1 MTERLA
7 ETARPVSAP
16 PRPAR
21 GPGGAGRSLCPR
33 CHPEERSDEGSQRRR
48 VRLQP
53 PAEEADGTGVEILR
67 FAQDDKGWS
76 RQEDATVSTSGRG
89 GAGWLR
95 LAVVVLLAAAG
106 GAASAQVPSLR
117 PDSIPP
123 LPDSLRLYGGTLPT
137 QPPLPAF
144 DAPAG
149 AVRLTLEEA
158 VAVALLQNPDRAVSV
173 LEGARAAN
181 DVTLGNAGFLP
192 TLDATAGVSGSH
204 GPGFG
209 GGGVDSAGVGGGGG
223 ARTSTVLD
231 AGVTLGYTLYDGGLR
246 AATYR
251 RLQAEARRLALLAD
265 ADAEALVLDVAA
277 AYLDAARQADLA
289 AALAEGVEVSEARLR
304 IAQAEVRIGTAA
316 EIDAALALA
325 DYNADRALLLQR
337 EVQLAGAR
345 AGLGGLLALP
355 DPEAVVVTDT
365 LALGAPPA
373 LDRLV
378 AEAAAGNRRVA
389 AFEAA
394 EAVAAQAV
402 AQVRSDYRPTVRAA
416 AGVGLTVFDGG
427 FFVPALDPTVGPDL
441 RYGLTAS
448 LPIFD
453 AGERRR
459 RLENARIGL
468 RQAEL
473 STDGERLAN
482 RARAARLAATAR
494 GFRALVDLETL
505 NERVARENV
514 RVALAQLRLGFITP
528 VDLRQIQ
535 LTLVDV
541 RTRRVEA
548 VYQAR
553 LAEAE
558 LRLLAGELLPPGA
571 AVAPD
576 LVDGVGGAGR

>member
-1 MTERLA
+1 M
-7 ETARPVSAP
+7 
-16 PRPAR
+16 
-21 GPGGAGRSLCPR
+21 
-33 CHPEERSDEGSQRRR
+33 
-48 VRLQP
+48 
-53 PAEEADGTGVEILR
+53 
-67 FAQDDKGWS
+67 
-76 RQEDATVSTSGRG
+76 
-89 GAGWLR
+89 
-95 LAVVVLLAAAG
+95 G

-137 QPPLPAF
+137 QPALPAF
-144 DAPAG
+144 AAPPG
-149 AVRLTLEEA
+149 AVRLTLDEA
-158 VAVALLQNPDRAVSV
+158 VALALLQNPDQAVSV

-181 DVTLGNAGFLP
+181 DVTLGNAGYLP
-192 TLDATAGVSGSH
+192 TLDATAGVSGSR
-204 GPGFG
+204 GSAFG
-209 GGGVDSAGVGGGGG
+209 GGGVDSAGVGGVG

-231 AGVTLGYTLYDGGLR
+231 AGLTLGYTLYDGGLR

-265 ADAEALVLDVAA
+265 ADAEALALDVAA

-289 AALAEGVEVSEARLR
+289 AALAEAVEVSEARLR

-355 DPEAVVVTDT
+355 EPGAVVVTDT

-378 AEAAAGNRRVA
+378 AEAAEGNRRVA

-416 AGVGLTVFDGG
+416 AGVGLTVFDRG
-427 FFVPALDPTVGPDL
+427 FFPPALAPTVGPDL
-441 RYGLTAS
+441 RYGVTAS

-459 RLENARIGL
+459 RLENARIRL

-473 STDGERLAN
+473 STAGERVAN

-494 GFRALVDLETL
+494 GFRALVDLEAL

-571 AVAPD
+571 AVASA
-576 LVDGVGGAGR
+576 LLGGVGGADPKGGAVGEPQAGRARVPRPLPSPRP

>member
-1 MTERLA
+1 MTETPA
-7 ETARPVSAP
+7 EHASPTAP

-21 GPGGAGRSLCPR
+21 GGRVFGGCDHARRTPRPSARRFAQRALELSPLPGGTAFRAW
-33 CHPEERSDEGSQRRR
+33 ERSDR
-48 VRLQP
+48 P
-53 PAEEADGTGVEILR
+53 
-67 FAQDDKGWS
+67 K
-76 RQEDATVSTSGRG
+76 RG
-89 GAGWLR
+89 GCRAGR
-95 LAVVVLLAAAG
+95 FGARAALAAILLVAS

-144 DAPAG
+144 AAPPG
-149 AVRLTLEEA
+149 AVRLTLDEA
-158 VAVALLQNPDRAVSV
+158 VAVALLQNPDQAVSV

-181 DVTLGNAGFLP
+181 DVTLGNAGYLP
-192 TLDATAGVSGSH
+192 TLDATAGVSGSR
-204 GPGFG
+204 GGGFG
-209 GGGVDSAGVGGGGG
+209 GGGVDSLGGGGVDG
-223 ARTSTVLD
+223 TRSVTALD
-231 AGVTLGYTLYDGGLR
+231 AGLTLGYTLYDGGLR

-251 RLQAEARRLALLAD
+251 RLQAEARRFALLAD
-265 ADAEALVLDVAA
+265 ADAEALALDVAA
-277 AYLDAARQADLA
+277 VYLDAARQADLA
-289 AALAEGVEVSEARLR
+289 AALAEAVEVSEARLR

-355 DPEAVVVTDT
+355 EPGAVVVTDT

-389 AFEAA
+389 ALRAA
-394 EAVAAQAV
+394 EVVAAQAV

-416 AGVGLTVFDGG
+416 AGVGLTVFDRG
-427 FFVPALDPTVGPDL
+427 FLPPAFAPTVGPDL

-459 RLENARIGL
+459 RLENARIRL

-473 STDGERLAN
+473 STAGERLAN

-494 GFRALVDLETL
+494 GFRALVDLEAL

-558 LRLLAGELLPPGA
+558 LRLLAGVLLPPEA
-571 AVAPD
+571 AVASD
-576 LVDGVGGAGR
+576 LAGGAGR